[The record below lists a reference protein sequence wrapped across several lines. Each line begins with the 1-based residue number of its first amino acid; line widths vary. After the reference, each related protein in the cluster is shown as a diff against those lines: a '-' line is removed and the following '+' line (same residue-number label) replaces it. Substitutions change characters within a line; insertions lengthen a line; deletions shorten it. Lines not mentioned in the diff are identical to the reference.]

1 MEFLR
6 IETGTLVVGGEID
19 GRLSPYDLGLDKMR
33 NKAGGY
39 IGAAGLERPALHEK
53 GRRQLVGLEAISGN
67 IPEGAM
73 LIAAPGSAPQ
83 GHVSAAAFRVIE
95 GGSIA
100 LGQLVDGQHRH
111 GEELIASSPTRG
123 QEARVRVVH
132 PHFYD
137 VAGERYRD

>member
-1 MEFLR
+1 
-6 IETGTLVVGGEID
+6 
-19 GRLSPYDLGLDKMR
+19 MR
-33 NKAGGY
+33 D
-39 IGAAGLERPALHEK
+39 K
-53 GRRQLVGLEAISGN
+53 GRRQLVGLEAISGM

-73 LIAAPGSAPQ
+73 LITRPGGTPE

-100 LGQLVDGQHRH
+100 LGQLIDGFYRH

-123 QEARVRVVH
+123 QEARVRIVH